1 MGRYLGIDYGKKR
14 IGLAL
19 SDIMGMMA
27 QPFDVLEFKGLKNN
41 IENILKIVKEKEVS
55 CIVIGKPINMNG
67 TEGEMVEIIKEF
79 VEELK
84 KFTDIKIEM
93 IDERLTTAQAERV
106 LVEEG
111 NVSREKR
118 KGLRDK
124 LSATFILQTY
134 LDINSTSL

>member
-1 MGRYLGIDYGKKR
+1 MRYLGIDYGKKR

-27 QPFDVLEFKGLKNN
+27 QPYDVIEFKGLKNN
-41 IENILKIVKEKEVS
+41 VENILKIAKEKEVS

-67 TEGEMVEIIKEF
+67 TEGEMVATINEL

-84 KFTDIKIEM
+84 KFTDIKIELV
-93 IDERLTTAQAERV
+93 DERLTTTQAERV
-106 LVEEG
+106 LVEEA

-124 LSATFILQTY
+124 LAATFILQTY
-134 LDINSTSL
+134 LDIHSSSI

>member
-19 SDIMGMMA
+19 SDIMGIMA
-27 QPFDVLEFKGLKNN
+27 QPFDVIDSKGLKNN
-41 IENILKIVKEKEVS
+41 IENIIKIIKEKEIS
-55 CIVIGKPINMNG
+55 CVVVGNPVNMNAS
-67 TEGEMVEIIKEF
+67 EWEMSKFVMEF

-84 KFTDIKIEM
+84 KVTDVKVEI

-106 LVEEG
+106 LIEEA

-118 KGLRDK
+118 KTIRDK
-124 LSATFILQTY
+124 LAATFILQTY
-134 LDINSTSL
+134 LDLHHSKI

>member
-19 SDIMGMMA
+19 SDIMGMMS
-27 QPFDVLEFKGLKNN
+27 QPFDVIEFKGLQNN
-41 IENILKIVKEKEVS
+41 IQNILKIAKEKEVS
-55 CIVIGKPINMNG
+55 CIVVGKPVNMNG
-67 TEGEMVEIIKEF
+67 TEGEMAQLATEF

-84 KFTDIKIEM
+84 KVTDIKVEM
-93 IDERLTTAQAERV
+93 IDERLTTTQAERV
-106 LVEEG
+106 LVEEA

-124 LSATFILQTY
+124 LAATFILQTY
-134 LDINSTSL
+134 LDIYSKTF